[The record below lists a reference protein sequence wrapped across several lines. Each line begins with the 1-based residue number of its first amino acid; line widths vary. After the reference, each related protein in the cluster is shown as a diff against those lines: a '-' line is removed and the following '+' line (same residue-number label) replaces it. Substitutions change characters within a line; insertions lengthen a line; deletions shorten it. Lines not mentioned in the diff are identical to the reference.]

1 MRVVLTGAG
10 GGHFYPLI
18 AVAEKVEKEAQA
30 QKIIDAEIF
39 FLSDKE
45 YDKQLLERKK
55 IKFVKIPAGKLRL
68 YFSLK
73 NFLDPLKSIFGFFAA
88 LYHLF
93 KIYPDVV
100 FAKGGYASMPVVFA
114 AKFLFIPIIVHESD
128 SASGRSNILASKLAK
143 RVAVSYVDAAKY
155 FNLKKTAY
163 TGQPIMQEYLPTKAQ
178 IEKKL
183 LDTKNEI
190 IHSENQRKNILV
202 IGGSQGSEIINNTVL
217 EILPELLEKYNVIHQ
232 VGDNNLKAVEIA
244 SEVLL
249 KNNPNRQNYF
259 YFPFGQLSKYYES
272 ADLCITRA
280 GSTLFELS
288 AWGIPSIIIP
298 ITNSNNNHQ
307 MNNAYI
313 FEKAG
318 CSVVIEEIN
327 LKRNILSNTI
337 ENILENKEK
346 YLKLQLNNVEN
357 FKAGAA
363 ETIAEEIVKI
373 GISHNY

>member
-18 AVAEKVEKEAQA
+18 AVAERVKKEAED
-30 QKIIDAEIF
+30 QKIIDADIY

-45 YDKQLLERKK
+45 YNKKLLDEKN
-55 IKFVKIPAGKLRL
+55 IKFIKIPSGKLRL
-68 YFSLK
+68 YFSIN
-73 NFLDPLKSIFGFFAA
+73 NFFDPIKSFLGFFVA
-88 LYHLF
+88 LFQLF

-100 FAKGGYASMPVVFA
+100 FAKGGYASIPVVFA
-114 AKFLFIPIIVHESD
+114 AKLLFIPIIVHESD
-128 SASGRSNILASKLAK
+128 STPGRTNILAAKLAK
-143 RVAVSYVDAAKY
+143 RVAVSYLNAAKY
-155 FNLKKTAY
+155 FNQKKTAY
-163 TGQPIMQEYLPTKAQ
+163 TGQPIMQEYLPTKSQ
-178 IEKKL
+178 IEKKV
-183 LDTKNEI
+183 LDTKNDI
-190 IHSENQRKNILV
+190 FSSENQRKNILV

-217 EILPELLEKYNVIHQ
+217 ESLPELLEKYNIIHQ

-249 KNNPNRQNYF
+249 KNNPYRKNYHF
-259 YFPFGQLSKYYES
+259 FPFGELSKFYES

-288 AWGIPSIIIP
+288 AWGIPSVIIP

-307 MNNAYI
+307 MTNAYI

-318 CSVVIEEIN
+318 CAIVIEEIN
-327 LKRNILSNTI
+327 LKRNILVNTI
-337 ENILENKEK
+337 GDIIENKDK
-346 YLKLQLNNVEN
+346 YQRLQLNNIEN